1 MEVVEFLQTLNK
13 VSSQMEEKDQQ
24 KASSKVY
31 ANTMESLDQRIKQ
44 LEKQQFDVN
53 KAIALGRGLWNKYGG

>member
-1 MEVVEFLQTLNK
+1 
-13 VSSQMEEKDQQ
+13 MEEKDQQ